1 MKHTSKTHNVNS
13 YDNNFETSFFK
24 EVYALVKKV
33 PKGKV
38 TSYGRIA
45 ALLGKPR
52 AARAVGYAL
61 NALSKGQEQKIPWQ
75 RVINSQ
81 GKISFRGD
89 TGRSILQ
96 KKMLEDEG
104 IKFDSTESIDL
115 KVFGWPDT
123 ISNKPV
129 RKKRKTCPE
138 SGSIETI

>member
-1 MKHTSKTHNVNS
+1 MNHYKNNS
-13 YDNNFETSFFK
+13 ETSFFK
-24 EVYALVKKV
+24 EVYSLIKKV

-61 NALSKGQEQKIPWQ
+61 NALPKGQEQKVPWQ

-89 TGRSILQ
+89 TSRSILQ

-104 IKFDSTESIDL
+104 VKFDSTETIDL

-123 ISNKPV
+123 IPEKFAH
-129 RKKRKTCPE
+129 KKRKNLF
-138 SGSIETI
+138 GNRVRLKR

>member
-1 MKHTSKTHNVNS
+1 MKKEKNIQ
-13 YDNNFETSFFK
+13 EISFFK
-24 EVYALVKKV
+24 EVYKLVKKV

-61 NALSKGQEQKIPWQ
+61 NALSKTQEQTVPWQ

-96 KKMLEDEG
+96 RKMLENEG
-104 IKFDSTESIDL
+104 VKFSASETVDL
-115 KVFGWPDT
+115 DVYGWPNP
-123 ISNKPV
+123 IQNSPA
-129 RKKRKTCPE
+129 RKKRK
-138 SGSIETI
+138 

>member
-1 MKHTSKTHNVNS
+1 M
-13 YDNNFETSFFK
+13 
-24 EVYALVKKV
+24 VKKV

-104 IKFDSTESIDL
+104 IKFDSTESIDW

-129 RKKRKTCPE
+129 RKKRKNL
-138 SGSIETI
+138 SRIRFD

>member
-1 MKHTSKTHNVNS
+1 M
-13 YDNNFETSFFK
+13 
-24 EVYALVKKV
+24 VKKV

-61 NALSKGQEQKIPWQ
+61 NALSKGQEQKVPWQ

-104 IKFDSTESIDL
+104 IKFDFTETIDL

-123 ISNKPV
+123 IPDKPAH
-129 RKKRKTCPE
+129 KKRKNL
-138 SGSIETI
+138 SRNRAQSKK

>member
-1 MKHTSKTHNVNS
+1 MKKET
-13 YDNNFETSFFK
+13 DIQETSFFK
-24 EVYALVKKV
+24 EVYTLVKKV

-45 ALLGKPR
+45 SLLGKPR

-61 NALSKGQEQKIPWQ
+61 NALSKSQEQKVPWQ

-96 KKMLEDEG
+96 KKILEDEG
-104 IKFDSTESIDL
+104 IKFSVNEIVDL
-115 KVFGWPDT
+115 EVFGWPNLIQKST
-123 ISNKPV
+123 P
-129 RKKRKTCPE
+129 RKKRK
-138 SGSIETI
+138 

>member
-1 MKHTSKTHNVNS
+1 MVRKQKIQQRARNVKKTDES
-13 YDNNFETSFFK
+13 SEISFFK
-24 EVYALVKKV
+24 NVYALVKKV

-61 NALSKGQEQKIPWQ
+61 NTLSKDQEQKVPWQ

-96 KKMLEDEG
+96 KKILEDEG
-104 IKFDSTESIDL
+104 IKFNSAETIDL
-115 KVFGWPDT
+115 KIFGWPDT
-123 ISNKPV
+123 LSDKAP
-129 RKKRKTCPE
+129 RKKRR
-138 SGSIETI
+138 

>member
-1 MKHTSKTHNVNS
+1 MKHKKVNS
-13 YDNNFETSFFK
+13 EISFFK
-24 EVYALVKKV
+24 EVYVLVKKV
-33 PKGKV
+33 PKGRV

-61 NALSKGQEQKIPWQ
+61 NALSKDQEQKVPWQ

-96 KKMLEDEG
+96 KKILEDEG
-104 IKFDSTESIDL
+104 IKFDSADKIDW
-115 KVFGWPDT
+115 KVFGWPDMPPSKSLPKKRKLT
-123 ISNKPV
+123 SINVVK
-129 RKKRKTCPE
+129 RKKRK
-138 SGSIETI
+138 

>member
-1 MKHTSKTHNVNS
+1 MNHYKDNS
-13 YDNNFETSFFK
+13 ETSFFK
-24 EVYALVKKV
+24 EVYSLIKKV

-61 NALSKGQEQKIPWQ
+61 NALPKGQEQKVPWQ

-89 TGRSILQ
+89 TSRSILQ
-96 KKMLEDEG
+96 KKNARRRRSQVRFYRNDRLESVRLAG
-104 IKFDSTESIDL
+104 YDSGKICS
-115 KVFGWPDT
+115 
-123 ISNKPV
+123 
-129 RKKRKTCPE
+129 
-138 SGSIETI
+138 

>member
-1 MKHTSKTHNVNS
+1 MKRDKENS
-13 YDNNFETSFFK
+13 EISFFK
-24 EVYALVKKV
+24 EVYTLVKKV

-38 TSYGRIA
+38 TSYGRVA

-61 NALSKGQEQKIPWQ
+61 NALSKGQEQKVPWQ

-104 IKFDSTESIDL
+104 IQFNSAETIDL
-115 KVFGWPDT
+115 KVFGWPDM
-123 ISNKPV
+123 IPRKVV
-129 RKKRKTCPE
+129 RKKRKHM
-138 SGSIETI
+138 SQNRIDSKA

>member
-1 MKHTSKTHNVNS
+1 MKKEK
-13 YDNNFETSFFK
+13 DIQEISFFK
-24 EVYALVKKV
+24 EVYKLVKKV

-61 NALSKGQEQKIPWQ
+61 NALSKTQEQTVPWQ

-96 KKMLEDEG
+96 RKMLENEG
-104 IKFDSTESIDL
+104 IKFSASETVDL
-115 KVFGWPDT
+115 DVYGWPNP
-123 ISNKPV
+123 IQNSSA
-129 RKKRKTCPE
+129 RKKK
-138 SGSIETI
+138 

>member
-1 MKHTSKTHNVNS
+1 MKHTSRTHNVNS
-13 YDNNFETSFFK
+13 CENNFETSFFK

-104 IKFDSTESIDL
+104 IKFDSTESIDW

-123 ISNKPV
+123 ISNKPI
-129 RKKRKTCPE
+129 RKKRKNL
-138 SGSIETI
+138 SRIRFD

>member
-1 MKHTSKTHNVNS
+1 MKKEK
-13 YDNNFETSFFK
+13 DIQEISFFK
-24 EVYALVKKV
+24 EVYKLVKKV

-61 NALSKGQEQKIPWQ
+61 NALSKTQEQTVPWQ

-96 KKMLEDEG
+96 KKILEKEG
-104 IKFDSTESIDL
+104 IKFSASETVDL
-115 KVFGWPDT
+115 DLYGWPNL
-123 ISNKPV
+123 ILNSSPH
-129 RKKRKTCPE
+129 KKRK
-138 SGSIETI
+138 

>member
-1 MKHTSKTHNVNS
+1 MNS
-13 YDNNFETSFFK
+13 YENNFETSFFK

-104 IKFDSTESIDL
+104 IKFDSTESIDW

-123 ISNKPV
+123 ISNKPI
-129 RKKRKTCPE
+129 RKKRKNL
-138 SGSIETI
+138 SRIRFD

>member
-1 MKHTSKTHNVNS
+1 MKHKEVNS
-13 YDNNFETSFFK
+13 EISFFK
-24 EVYALVKKV
+24 EVYVLVKKI

-61 NALSKGQEQKIPWQ
+61 NALSKDQEQKVPWQ

-96 KKMLEDEG
+96 RKILEDEG
-104 IKFDSTESIDL
+104 VKFNFADKIDW
-115 KVFGWPDT
+115 KVFGWPDM
-123 ISNKPV
+123 IPSKSLL
-129 RKKRKTCPE
+129 KKRKLT
-138 SGSIETI
+138 SISVVKQKKRK

>member
-1 MKHTSKTHNVNS
+1 MKKEKEIQ
-13 YDNNFETSFFK
+13 ETSFFK
-24 EVYALVKKV
+24 EVYKLVKKV

-52 AARAVGYAL
+52 ASRAVGYAL
-61 NALSKGQEQKIPWQ
+61 NALSKTQEQKVPWQ

-81 GKISFRGD
+81 GKISIRGD

-104 IKFDSTESIDL
+104 VKFSVSETVDFHL
-115 KVFGWPDT
+115 YGWPNL
-123 ISNKPV
+123 ILNSAP
-129 RKKRKTCPE
+129 RKKRK
-138 SGSIETI
+138 

>member
-1 MKHTSKTHNVNS
+1 MVLKAKLKTKTHNVKEETDS
-13 YDNNFETSFFK
+13 SETSFFK

-33 PKGKV
+33 PRGKV

-52 AARAVGYAL
+52 ASRAVGYAL
-61 NALSKGQEQKIPWQ
+61 NALSKGQEQKVPWQ
-75 RVINSQ
+75 RVINGQ

-104 IKFDSTESIDL
+104 IRFNSAETVDL

-123 ISNKPV
+123 IPHKSA
-129 RKKRKTCPE
+129 RKKRK
-138 SGSIETI
+138 

>member
-1 MKHTSKTHNVNS
+1 MNS
-13 YDNNFETSFFK
+13 YKDNSEISFFK
-24 EVYALVKKV
+24 EVYALIKKV

-61 NALSKGQEQKIPWQ
+61 NALSKGQEQKVPWQ

-104 IKFDSTESIDL
+104 IKFGSAETIDL

-123 ISNKPV
+123 ISGKPAH
-129 RKKRKTCPE
+129 KKRKNL
-138 SGSIETI
+138 SGNRVLPKR

>member
-1 MKHTSKTHNVNS
+1 MKRDKENS
-13 YDNNFETSFFK
+13 EISFFK
-24 EVYALVKKV
+24 EVYTLVKKV

-61 NALSKGQEQKIPWQ
+61 NALSKGQEQKVPWQ

-89 TGRSILQ
+89 SGRSILQ
-96 KKMLEDEG
+96 KKILEDEG
-104 IKFDSTESIDL
+104 IKFNSAETIDL
-115 KVFGWPDT
+115 KVFGWPDM
-123 ISNKPV
+123 IPHKPIV
-129 RKKRKTCPE
+129 RKKRKRT
-138 SGSIETI
+138 SQNRIRSKD

>member
-1 MKHTSKTHNVNS
+1 VKKEK
-13 YDNNFETSFFK
+13 DIQETSFFK
-24 EVYALVKKV
+24 EVYTLVKKI

-52 AARAVGYAL
+52 ASRAVGYAL
-61 NALSKGQEQKIPWQ
+61 NALSKSQEQKVPWQ

-104 IKFDSTESIDL
+104 IKFSVSETVDL
-115 KVFGWPDT
+115 DVFGWPNLIQNPT
-123 ISNKPV
+123 P
-129 RKKRKTCPE
+129 RKNRK
-138 SGSIETI
+138 